1 MSTVKSKKLQVGTD
15 ATATNN
21 FTIYQPATPDG
32 TLRIGVGNADS
43 PTEVMKL
50 DGDGNITATN
60 RVRVF
65 AKNINNTTQT
75 TVGVTPVYQTT
86 EYNVGNAYNTTTGV
100 FTAPVAGVY
109 SFAWAYL
116 IQNLLASA
124 TVDGGFIRNG
134 TFFFGGSRYEASE
147 RGYGGFVSERFSVIL
162 YLDANETVAPQTN
175 VSNDSS
181 WNFYSAATWGY
192 FTAVLIG

>member
-1 MSTVKSKKLQVGTD
+1 MSTIKSKKVQLGTD
-15 ATATNN
+15 ANSANN
-21 FTIYQPATPDG
+21 FTIYQPSTPDG

-65 AKNINNTTQT
+65 AKNTKNTTHSTTATPIFQT
-75 TVGVTPVYQTT
+75 AD
-86 EYNVGNAYNTTTGV
+86 YNVGNAYSTTTGV

-116 IQNLLASA
+116 MQNVVDTA
-124 TVDGGFIRNG
+124 TVDGGFELNG
-134 TFFFGGSRYEASE
+134 AFFFGGSRYNAGE
-147 RGYGGFVSERFSVIL
+147 RGYGGYVAERFSVIL
-162 YLDANETVAPQTN
+162 YLNEGDTIEPRTTASGDT
-175 VSNDSS
+175 S
-181 WNFYSAATWGY
+181 WNFYQNSSWGF

>member
-15 ATATNN
+15 ASASNN
-21 FTIYQPATPDG
+21 FTIYQPATPDR

-43 PTEVMKL
+43 PTEIMKL

-60 RVRVF
+60 RIRVF
-65 AKNINNTTQT
+65 AKNTKNTTQT
-75 TVGVTPVYQTT
+75 TAGAIPVYQTT
-86 EYNVGNAYNTTTGV
+86 EYNVGNPYNTTTGV

-116 IQNLLASA
+116 MQNVLDTA
-124 TVDGGFIRNG
+124 TIDGGFERNG
-134 TFFFGGSRYEASE
+134 NFFFGGSRYVASE
-147 RGYGGFVSERFSVIL
+147 RGYGGYVSERFSVIL
-162 YLDANETVAPQTN
+162 YLDANETVSPKAN
-175 VSNDSS
+175 VSGDTS

>member
-21 FTIYQPATPDG
+21 FTIYQPSTPDG

-65 AKNINNTTQT
+65 ATNTKNTTQT
-75 TVGVTPVYQTT
+75 TVSVTPVYQTT

-116 IQNLLASA
+116 IQNLLDAA
-124 TVDGGFIRNG
+124 NVDGGFERNG
-134 TFFFGGSRYEASE
+134 SFFFGGSRYVASE
-147 RGYGGFVSERFSVIL
+147 RGFGGFVSERFSVIL
-162 YLDANETVAPQTN
+162 YLDANETFAPKTN
-175 VSNDSS
+175 VNSDTS
-181 WNFYSAATWGY
+181 WNFYSAASWGF